1 MTSPAATLP
10 PTPRPSGPSSAA
22 AAWRDTVELLS
33 SMRFAIALLTVIC
46 IASVIGTVIQQGQ
59 PANNYVNQFGPFWA
73 EVFGALGLYTVYSA
87 WWFLLILGFL
97 VVSTSLCIAR
107 NAPKIAHELRTFKEQ
122 VRETSLLAF
131 PHKAEGVVAGAPQA
145 ERERISRLL
154 TERGWAWR
162 ADERAGGV
170 MLAARK
176 GAANKI
182 GYLAAHGAIVLI
194 CIGGLLDGDLM
205 TRIQMW
211 TRGLTPFGGGALTAE
226 QAARHSLPQSN
237 PAYRA
242 NLPVTEGKRS
252 DIALITQPGG
262 LLLQPLPF
270 EVELKKFTV
279 EFYPTGMPKL
289 FASDIVIHDQGKSI
303 PARVE
308 VNKPVIHDGIAI
320 YQSSFEDGGSRL
332 TLKAHALGGGVA
344 ELRGEIGSSQPLPPQ
359 LAGGQKLTL
368 ELAELRVFNVE
379 DFGQGAQGEQP
390 AQPGPAASG
399 AVDARGV
406 NFAQQLQQHLGA
418 DKSGQR
424 KHLRNVGPSVTYKL
438 RDAAGQ
444 AREFHNY
451 MAPMELEGQRVFLA
465 GMRESQMDEMRY
477 LRIPADRDDRPDDWL
492 RLRAALADPALR
504 DEAVRRY
511 VALATP
517 AGRPELAAQLALSAG
532 QALKLF
538 AGAEPAPRSPG
549 QPELPVPP
557 GGLPA
562 LSNHLEA
569 RVPPGQREA
578 ATDIVLRI
586 LNGTLFELLNTSREH
601 AGLTA
606 LPADERTRAFMT
618 QAVLSLSDAFFY
630 PAPVWIELT
639 GFEQVQASVFQVAR
653 APGQKVVYLGCL
665 LLAVGV
671 FAMLYIRERRL
682 WVWLAPDEAGGT
694 RLRAALSAT
703 RQTLDTDREFD
714 TLKTLLLNDPA
725 GTRA

>member
-1 MTSPAATLP
+1 MTSPAASLP
-10 PTPRPSGPSSAA
+10 QPPRAS

-87 WWFLLILGFL
+87 WWFLLILAFL
-97 VVSTSLCIAR
+97 VLSTSLCIAR
-107 NAPKIAHELRTFKEQ
+107 NAPKIAHELRTFKEH

-131 PHKAEGVVAGAPQA
+131 PHKAEGSVAAPLDA
-145 ERERISRLL
+145 ERERVSRLL
-154 TERGWAWR
+154 TERGWRWR
-162 ADERAGGV
+162 ADVRAGGV

-226 QAARHSLPQSN
+226 QAARHSLPQGN

-242 NLPVTEGKRS
+242 NLPVTEGQRS
-252 DIALITQPGG
+252 DMALISQPGG

-270 EVELKKFTV
+270 AVELKKFTV

-289 FASDIVIHDQGKSI
+289 FASDIVIHDEGRSI

-332 TLKAHALGGGVA
+332 TLKAHGLAGGGAA

-359 LAGGQKLTL
+359 LAGGDPLTL

-379 DFGQGAQGEQP
+379 DFSAGEAP
-390 AQPGPAASG
+390 QPGAGASG
-399 AVDARGV
+399 PVDARGV
-406 NFAQQLQQHLGA
+406 NFAQRLEQHLGA

-424 KHLRNVGPSVTYKL
+424 KNLRNVGPSVTYKL

-451 MAPMELEGQRVFLA
+451 MAPMELDGQRVFLA
-465 GMRESQMDEMRY
+465 GMRESQAEDMRY

-492 RLRAALADPALR
+492 RLRAALADEAAR
-504 DEAVRRY
+504 EEAVRRY
-511 VALATP
+511 VALAAP
-517 AGRPELAAQLALSAG
+517 AGRPELAAQLSLSAS

-549 QPELPVPP
+549 QPELPIPP
-557 GGLPA
+557 GGLAA
-562 LSNHLEA
+562 LSNHIEA
-569 RVPPGQREA
+569 RVPPAQREP

-586 LNGTLFELLNTSREH
+586 LNGTLFELLNVGRER
-601 AGLTA
+601 AGLA
-606 LPADERTRAFMT
+606 PLPTDERTRVFMT

-665 LLAVGV
+665 LLTVGV

-682 WVWLAPDEAGGT
+682 WVWLSPGEGGGT
-694 RLRAALSAT
+694 RLRTALSAT